1 MKHLR
6 RRIII
11 RQYDYTDMV
20 KRAIP
25 TWYHTSSFEPITLKE
40 LEQEYLLALLS
51 EKKSQMLLAPS
62 RYCPPNE
69 QYYQYPQSYLWQMQN
84 FLYDKNYVKWF
95 SEYDEDGYMWIQA
108 RKNTPKTLLG
118 WATFEYDY

>member
-1 MKHLR
+1 MKHLC

-11 RQYDYTDMV
+11 RQHDYTNMV

-25 TWYHTSSFEPITLKE
+25 TLYHTSSFEPITLKE
-40 LEQEYLLALLS
+40 LEQEYILSLLS
-51 EKKSQMLLAPS
+51 EKKSQMLLV
-62 RYCPPNE
+62 PNQYKGDE
-69 QYYQYPQSYLWQMQN
+69 KYYQYPQSYLWQMQN
-84 FLYDKNYVKWF
+84 RLYNKSYVDWF
-95 SEYDEDGYMWIQA
+95 SEYDKDGYMWIQS